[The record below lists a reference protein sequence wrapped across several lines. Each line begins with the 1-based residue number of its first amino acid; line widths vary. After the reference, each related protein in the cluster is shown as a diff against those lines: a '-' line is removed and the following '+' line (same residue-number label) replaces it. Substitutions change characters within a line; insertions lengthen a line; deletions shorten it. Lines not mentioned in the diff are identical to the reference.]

1 MKQAIIEQARCD
13 MNTGRDGKCSDPR
26 PFSMN
31 TEATEVL
38 SDVNKFSQEA
48 TISQE
53 DSKHSTIDSLSCG

>member
-1 MKQAIIEQARCD
+1 MKQDIIEQARCD

-38 SDVNKFSQEA
+38 SDVNKFS
-48 TISQE
+48 
-53 DSKHSTIDSLSCG
+53 